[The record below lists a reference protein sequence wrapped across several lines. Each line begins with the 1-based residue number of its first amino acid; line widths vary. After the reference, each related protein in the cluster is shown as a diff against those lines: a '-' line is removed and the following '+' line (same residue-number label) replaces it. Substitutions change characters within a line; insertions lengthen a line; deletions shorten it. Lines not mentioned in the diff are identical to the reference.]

1 MLKLGNGLMAERDK
15 KHVTLYKNGSLLKRV
30 DTSRA
35 TSRRLLIVEL
45 VNDMGASPTDV
56 AAALEISRQ
65 TVYNT
70 LDTYEAFGA
79 DGLLHSDKRGTGNKA
94 RQHEQRRDKARGAQ
108 QKITANQSALPLSTG
123 EAVAAETMPQNF
135 NPTHEW
141 QPSRYAGGMIFSAVL
156 EKDWNFTAFFA
167 KAYGQLANVFIFLA
181 QMLIHGIK
189 SIEQLKAV
197 KSRELGVVCGV
208 ERAPSRTTFSQ
219 WLHTVAEKAQGAAL
233 IKQFFVNQIKAGLV
247 SCYILYADG
256 NFIPYSGKER
266 VHKGYFTQRRLAMPG
281 QTNIVFHDATS
292 RIVYFQLAEGNGDLR
307 QAIEEI
313 STEVKHHFQEAISPL
328 VVSDRGSWG
337 VEHFDRM
344 SPHRLLTWEK
354 YTNDAEIQALAAEL
368 FSESIAVN
376 EHRYRFYE
384 FPEKQTYWNDD
395 KSVSVALRRIVIWN
409 LDSNRRPVCVSNDTL
424 EDAAFLGQ
432 AMLGRWGNSEN
443 GFKYMA
449 ERFNPHYIPLIQAT
463 EESKNQK
470 IYNPIYKELETQKQ
484 HINRSLQKNANQLAT
499 LEEAY
504 NHDGSVRANSK
515 RQRLLGERTTL
526 ESELTALAE
535 KFQTTPE
542 RTTLAEATDGKETF
556 KVIDRE
562 GKNLFDLV
570 QAMVWNARRTLTD
583 MLRKH
588 YHDERDVVNLLDHI
602 SRSHGWIKST
612 PDAVHVR
619 LEPLDRPR
627 FRAAQKELCASLNSL
642 QSRLPNGKI
651 LKFSVGTA
659 PTSVQKSGGF
669 LG

>member
-1 MLKLGNGLMAERDK
+1 MIKLGNGLTAERDK

-30 DTSRA
+30 DISQA
-35 TSRRLLIVEL
+35 TTRRLFIVEL
-45 VNDMGASPTDV
+45 VNDLGVSKTAV
-56 AAALEISRQ
+56 AEALDISRE

-70 LDTYEAFGA
+70 LDTYEYFGV
-79 DGLLHSDKRGTGNKA
+79 DGLLHSEKRGAGNKA
-94 RQHEQRRDKARGAQ
+94 RLHEQRRQ
-108 QKITANQSALPLSTG
+108 QTRDDHRDRDGQTTLPLTT
-123 EAVAAETMPQNF
+123 AEPLTAEQAPENF
-135 NPTHEW
+135 NTTHDW
-141 QPSRYAGGMIFSAVL
+141 QPSRYVGGMIFSAIL
-156 EKDWNFTAFFA
+156 EKDWNFTTFFA
-167 KAYGQLANVFIFLA
+167 KTYGKLVNVFIFLA
-181 QMLIHGIK
+181 QMLVHGIK

-208 ERAPSRTTFSQ
+208 ERAPSRTKFSQ
-219 WLHTVAEKAQGAAL
+219 WLHTVAEKAQGLAL

-247 SCYILYADG
+247 SCYILYVDG

-281 QTNIVFHDATS
+281 QTNIVFHDATG
-292 RIVYFQLAEGNGDLR
+292 RMVYFQLAEGNGDLR

-313 STEVKHHFQEAISPL
+313 SAEVKNHFQEAISPL

-354 YTNDAEIQALAAEL
+354 YTNETAIQALPADW
-368 FSESIAVN
+368 FSEPLTVN

-395 KSVSVALRRIVIWN
+395 KTVSVALRRIVIWN

-424 EDAAFLGQ
+424 EDAIFLGQ

-449 ERFNPHYIPLIQAT
+449 ERFNPHYIPLLHAT
-463 EESKNQK
+463 QESENQE
-470 IYNPIYKELETQKQ
+470 IDNPIYKELEIQKQ
-484 HINRSLQKNANQLAT
+484 QLNNKLQKNANQLAGVQ
-499 LEEAY
+499 EIY
-504 NHDGSVRANSK
+504 NQDGSVRANSK
-515 RQRLLGERTTL
+515 HQRLVAERTTVA
-526 ESELTALAE
+526 SEIQAVAE
-535 KFQTTPE
+535 KLQATPQ
-542 RTTLAEATDGKETF
+542 RTTLAEATDGRETF
-556 KVIDRE
+556 KVLDRE

-602 SRSHGWIKST
+602 SRCHGWIKT
-612 PDAVHVR
+612 TADAVHVR
-619 LEPLDRPR
+619 LEALDLPR
-627 FRAAQKELCASLNSL
+627 YRAAQKEFCDSLNHL
-642 QSRLPNGKI
+642 QARLPNGKI
-651 LKFSVGTA
+651 LQFSVGRK
-659 PTSVQKSGGF
+659 PT
-669 LG
+669 

>member
-1 MLKLGNGLMAERDK
+1 MIKLGNGLTAERDQ

-30 DTSRA
+30 NIGQA

-45 VNDMGASPTDV
+45 VNDMGASPSGV
-56 AAALEISRQ
+56 AEALDIRRQ

-70 LDTYEAFGA
+70 LDTYEQFGA
-79 DGLLHSDKRGTGNKA
+79 DGLLHSEKRGTGNKA
-94 RQHEQRRDKARGAQ
+94 RQHEQRRQQAREAQ
-108 QKITANQSALPLSTG
+108 QKSKANQNVLLLTTDEMVAT
-123 EAVAAETMPQNF
+123 EATPENF
-135 NPTHEW
+135 NPTHDW
-141 QPSRYAGGMIFSAVL
+141 QASRYAGGMIFSAVL
-156 EKDWNFTAFFA
+156 EKDWNFTVFFA
-167 KAYGQLANVFIFLA
+167 KAYGKLVNVCIFFA

-208 ERAPSRTTFSQ
+208 EHAPSRTQFST
-219 WLHTVAEKAQGAAL
+219 WLHAAAEKAQGVAL

-247 SCYILYADG
+247 SCYILYADS

-281 QTNIVFHDATS
+281 QTNIFFHDATG
-292 RIVYFQLAEGNGDLR
+292 RVVYFQLAEGNGDLR
-307 QAIEEI
+307 QVIEEI
-313 STEVKHHFQEAISPL
+313 SAEVKNHFQETISPL

-337 VEHFDRM
+337 VEHFVRM
-344 SPHRLLTWEK
+344 SPYRLLTWEK
-354 YTNDAEIQALAAEL
+354 HTNDAAIQALPADL
-368 FSESIAVN
+368 FSEALAVN

-395 KSVSVALRRIVIWN
+395 KTKSVALRRIVIWN
-409 LDSNRRPVCVSNDTL
+409 VDSNRRPVCVSNDTL
-424 EDAAFLGQ
+424 EDAVFLGQ

-463 EESKNQK
+463 EESKNQE
-470 IYNPIYKELETQKQ
+470 INNPIYKELETQKQ
-484 HINRSLQKNANQLAT
+484 HINRSLQKNANHLAT

-504 NHDGSVRANSK
+504 NHDGRRRANSK
-515 RQRLLGERTTL
+515 RQRLLGERTVL
-526 ESELTALAE
+526 ESELAALAE
-535 KFQTTPE
+535 KLQATPE
-542 RTTLAEATDGKETF
+542 RTTLAEATNGKETF

-602 SRSHGWIKST
+602 SRCHGWIKST
-612 PDAVHVR
+612 PEAIHVR
-619 LEPLDRPR
+619 LEPMDRPR
-627 FRAAQKELCASLNSL
+627 FRAAQKELCDSLNNL
-642 QSRLPNGKI
+642 KSRLPNGKI
-651 LKFSVGTA
+651 LKFSVGAA
-659 PTSVQKSGGF
+659 PTGVQKSDDF